1 MKKSKLIVEYEI
13 DFDAYGVASSAKGY
27 KLAWELNKRLG
38 ITLIKQDDLIVGLK
52 KNIEKSFTYFSF
64 ETSLNRLKL
73 LKNRPVE
80 ELSGKYFLVPEFPHF
95 DFIILARLN
104 ELNIN
109 EPLEDLL
116 RQIPAVE
123 LVSQIDMDNLKS
135 KSNFVF

>member
-27 KLAWELNKRLG
+27 KLAWEINKRLG
-38 ITLIKQDDLIVGLK
+38 INLIKQEDLIVGLR

-109 EPLEDLL
+109 DPLDDVL

-123 LVSQIDMDNLKS
+123 LVSRIDLDNLKS

>member
-27 KLAWELNKRLG
+27 KLAWEINKRLG
-38 ITLIKQDDLIVGLK
+38 INLIKQDDLIVGLK

-73 LKNRPVE
+73 LRNRPVE

-123 LVSQIDMDNLKS
+123 LVSRIDMDNLKS